1 MRETKTESSIDCMIP
16 VLFDAGI
23 PQYFQQKSI
32 KQLYR
37 YLLVQ
42 STKTFVYIMIDLLNY
57 TPLCKNMLQMTKS
70 NARPDES
77 APEEPSFSTLRTPN
91 KLITGAQPK
100 AGTGHKMQTVSV
112 VFSTLHC

>member
-1 MRETKTESSIDCMIP
+1 MIP
-16 VLFDAGI
+16 ILFDAGI

-57 TPLCKNMLQMTKS
+57 TPLCKNMLQITKS

-77 APEEPSFSTLRTPN
+77 VPESNLIRHFEKHEAWRTV
-91 KLITGAQPK
+91 KRKIIAFW
-100 AGTGHKMQTVSV
+100 GTTNSKVRQVQQMPG
-112 VFSTLHC
+112 L